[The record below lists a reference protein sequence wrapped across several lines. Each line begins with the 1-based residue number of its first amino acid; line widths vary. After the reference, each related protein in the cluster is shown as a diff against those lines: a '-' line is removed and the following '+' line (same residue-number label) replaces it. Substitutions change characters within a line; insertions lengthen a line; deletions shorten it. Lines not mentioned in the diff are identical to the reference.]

1 MAIRNLGAIIV
12 DTLRYDYIK
21 KSFQEAGTRQY
32 LLDLGCGIKP
42 FKPIYSK
49 YATRSIG
56 IDVAQSPHDS
66 KSVDIIYDGRDI
78 PFSDNEF
85 DIVFST
91 EVMEHVPDPQH
102 FLNEINRVLQPG
114 GVLIMTTPFMVQLH
128 EEPYDFYRY
137 TKHGI
142 QHLLTKS
149 GFEVKNIVAFGD
161 AFAVILGV
169 CIQLFLKA
177 WSILANATRIKILYS
192 EWNPF
197 IFIFVVLP
205 QWLYLLYLKIPMP
218 GGFRKYLSGT
228 PRGYG
233 YYSVKK

>member
-1 MAIRNLGAIIV
+1 MAIRNLGAIII
-12 DTLRYDYIK
+12 DNLRYKYIEN
-21 KSFQEAGTRQY
+21 SFLEAGARKY
-32 LLDLGCGIKP
+32 LLDLGCGVKP
-42 FKPIYSK
+42 FKHIYSK

-66 KSVDIIYDGRDI
+66 KSVDIIYDGRNI
-78 PFSDNEF
+78 PFSENEF

-102 FLNEINRVLQPG
+102 FLNEINRVMQPG

-142 QHLLTKS
+142 QHLLSKS
-149 GFEVKNIVAFGD
+149 GFEVKNIEPFGD
-161 AFAVILGV
+161 AFAVILGIQ
-169 CIQLFLKA
+169 IQLFLKI
-177 WSILANATRIKILYS
+177 WSVLANATRIKIIYS

-205 QWLYLLYLKIPMP
+205 QWLYLVYLKIPLP
-218 GGFRKYLSGT
+218 IGLRKYLLST

-233 YYSVKK
+233 YYAVKK